1 MQWGALY
8 TTALMNGQ
16 ILDKQVSVRLADPV
30 VKHLRRLAA
39 QEDLKV
45 ADLVRKAIKKAYGN
59 PKQDA

>member
-8 TTALMNGQ
+8 TSAPMNGQ

-30 VKHLRRLAA
+30 VKHLRKLAE

-45 ADLVRKAIKKAYGN
+45 ADLVRKAIKKTYGA
-59 PKQDA
+59 PKQNS